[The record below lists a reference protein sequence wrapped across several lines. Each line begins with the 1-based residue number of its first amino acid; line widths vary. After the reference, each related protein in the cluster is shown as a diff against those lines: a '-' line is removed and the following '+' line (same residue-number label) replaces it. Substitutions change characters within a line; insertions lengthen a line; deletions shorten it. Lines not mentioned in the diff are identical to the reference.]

1 MILKNILSDVQADFK
16 KSVIKFI
23 EKRVPKEKFVIEEKL
38 KILKLNPY
46 PNDFLDIKKLSNSE
60 YYRLRSNYYR
70 FIYEI
75 IEDEL
80 VILMVKSDNRG
91 DIYQPTPLKAESR
104 KIGITHTF
112 KTFLVS
118 TLNNA
123 AENESPLLTKKRNNS
138 ICGKKALQIVIY
150 FIDSNYYR

>member
-1 MILKNILSDVQADFK
+1 MYRLISK

-23 EKRVPKEKFVIEEKL
+23 EKRVPKEKSVIEEKL
-38 KILKLNPY
+38 KVLKLNPY

-60 YYRLRSNYYR
+60 YYRLRINNYR

-91 DIYQPTPLKAESR
+91 DIY
-104 KIGITHTF
+104 
-112 KTFLVS
+112 
-118 TLNNA
+118 
-123 AENESPLLTKKRNNS
+123 
-138 ICGKKALQIVIY
+138 
-150 FIDSNYYR
+150 